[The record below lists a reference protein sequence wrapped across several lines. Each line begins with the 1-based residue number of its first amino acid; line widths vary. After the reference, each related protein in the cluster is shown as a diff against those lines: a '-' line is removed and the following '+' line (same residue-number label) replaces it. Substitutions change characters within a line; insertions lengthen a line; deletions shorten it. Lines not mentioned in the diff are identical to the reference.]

1 MRSNRVKLGV
11 ERAPARALMH
21 ATGMPRGELDRP
33 FVGIVS
39 SYTDLIPGHMGMRDL
54 ERYVEKGIHS
64 GGGYAF
70 TFCVPGVCDGIVM
83 GHVGMHYSLP
93 SRELIADMIESVVE
107 GHALDGMVMIT
118 NCDKITPGMLMAA
131 GRLDIPAVV
140 VTAGPMLSGRQGKRR
155 LSLINDTFEAVGR
168 YQRGELDA
176 GELACLEMEA
186 CPGEGACQGLYTA
199 NTMACLTEVLGLSVP
214 GCGTGLAGSGKKR
227 RIAFES
233 GSRVMDLIRTGT
245 TARTYLTQESFENA
259 IRVDMALGGSTNTVL
274 HLPAIAHDAGLTLS
288 LETFD
293 RISRDTPHLISLLP
307 SGTYYMEDLDW
318 AGGIPA
324 VLSRLAP
331 ALHDTPNVFGPST
344 LQIARQAVI
353 ADEEVI
359 RSTDHPYSPE
369 GGIAILRGSLAPL
382 GAVVKRAAVSPSMM
396 QFEGEALVFDAEE
409 AAMEAIMGGKVRPG
423 HVVVIRCEGPKGG
436 PGMREM
442 LSPTAALAG
451 LGLTEGVALVTDGRF
466 SGGTRGPCIGHVSP
480 EAMEGGVIGLVQ
492 NGDRVAID
500 IPGRRLDLLVE
511 ESEIARRRALWKPPL
526 PKIRKGY
533 LARYARLVTSANTGA
548 ILTAEG

>member
-1 MRSNRVKLGV
+1 MRSDRVKIGV

-21 ATGMPRGELDRP
+21 ATGVPRGQLGRP

-39 SYTDLIPGHMGMRDL
+39 SFTDLIPGHMGMRDL
-54 ERYVEKGIHS
+54 ERFAEKGIHS
-64 GGGYAF
+64 SGGYSF
-70 TFCVPGVCDGIVM
+70 IFSVPGVCDGIVM
-83 GHVGMHYSLP
+83 GHAGMHYSLP
-93 SRELIADMIESVVE
+93 TRELIADMIESVVE

-140 VTAGPMLSGRQGKRR
+140 VTAGPMLSGHHGGRR
-155 LSLINDTFEAVGR
+155 LSLIKDTFEAVGR
-168 YQRGELDA
+168 HRRGELDDA
-176 GELACLEMEA
+176 ELACLEMEA

-199 NTMACLTEVLGLSVP
+199 NTMACLTEVLGLSAP
-214 GCGTGLAGSGKKR
+214 GCGTALAGSGKKR

-233 GSRVMDLIRTGT
+233 GARVVELIRQGL
-245 TARTYLTQESFENA
+245 TARAFLTPASMENA
-259 IRVDMALGGSTNTVL
+259 IRVDMALGGSTNTAL
-274 HLPAIAHDAGLTLS
+274 HLPAIAHDAGFDLP

-293 RISRDTPHLISLLP
+293 RISRETPHLISLLP
-307 SGTYYMEDLDW
+307 AGEHFMEDLDW
-318 AGGIPA
+318 SGGIPA
-324 VLSRLAP
+324 VLSRLVSS
-331 ALHDTPNVFGPST
+331 LGDTPNVMGPGIH
-344 LQIARQAVI
+344 QIAREAVI
-353 ADEEVI
+353 GDPEVI
-359 RSTDHPYSPE
+359 RPLDRPYHPE
-369 GGIAILRGSLAPL
+369 GGIAILRGNLAPL

-396 QFEGEALVFDAEE
+396 RFAGDALVFDAEE
-409 AAMEAIMGGKVRPG
+409 TAMEAIMGGRVRPG
-423 HVVVIRCEGPKGG
+423 HVVVIRYEGPKGG

-480 EAMEGGVIGLVQ
+480 EAMEGGNIGLVRD
-492 NGDRVAID
+492 GDRIAID
-500 IPGRRLDLLVE
+500 IPERRLELQVDEAEL
-511 ESEIARRRALWKPPL
+511 ARRKAGWQPPP

-548 ILTAEG
+548 VLKA

>member
-1 MRSNRVKLGV
+1 MRSDRVKRGV

-21 ATGMPRGELDRP
+21 ATGMPRSELDRP

-54 ERYVEKGIHS
+54 ERFVEKGIHS

-107 GHALDGMVMIT
+107 GHALDGLVMIT

-131 GRLDIPAVV
+131 GRLDIPAIA
-140 VTAGPMLSGRQGKRR
+140 VTAGPMLSGHHGGRR

-168 YQRGELDA
+168 YQRGELAAD
-176 GELACLEMEA
+176 ELECLEMEA

-199 NTMACLTEVLGLSVP
+199 NTMACLTEVLGLSIP
-214 GCGTGLAGSGKKR
+214 GCGTALAGSGKKR

-233 GSRVMDLIRTGT
+233 GSRVVDLIREGA
-245 TARTYLTQESFENA
+245 TARAFLTPESFENA

-274 HLPAIAHDAGLTLS
+274 HLPAIAHDAGFELS

-293 RISRDTPHLISLLP
+293 RISRETPHLISLLP
-307 SGTYYMEDLDW
+307 AGKYFMEDLDW
-318 AGGIPA
+318 AGGIPG
-324 VLSRLAP
+324 VLSRLASL
-331 ALHDTPNVFGPST
+331 LHDTPNVFGPST
-344 LQIARQAVI
+344 RQIARQAVI
-353 ADEEVI
+353 TDEEVI
-359 RSTDHPYSPE
+359 RSLDRPYSPE
-369 GGIAILRGSLAPL
+369 GGIAILRGNLAPM
-382 GAVVKRAAVSPSMM
+382 GAVVKRAAVSPSMLR
-396 QFEGEALVFDAEE
+396 FTGDALVFDSEE

-423 HVVVIRCEGPKGG
+423 HVVVIRYEGPKGG

-451 LGLTEGVALVTDGRF
+451 MGLTESVALVTDGRF

-480 EAMEGGVIGLVQ
+480 EAMEGGVVGLVE
-492 NGDRVAID
+492 NGDRIAID
-500 IPGRRLDLLVE
+500 IPERRLELQVDEL
-511 ESEIARRRALWKPPL
+511 EIARRRDGWQSPP

-533 LARYARLVTSANTGA
+533 LARYARMVTSAHTGA
-548 ILTAEG
+548 VLQATD